1 MSTRYFNILILI
13 VLVGNTCIADGW
25 GSTARGVDSSRV
37 SQMRESQARI
47 NSTKTTCSKYINIR
61 NNSQYKRFLKNDE
74 DIDIVDLDKCRTINI
89 VVSIENVRDYDV
101 NEGFNVF
108 SSHLNLNGK
117 LKHKKI
123 YSSLNIKNC
132 KFKGDVQTSLNITS
146 SSGSIQNS
154 SIISNSNI
162 QSSRL
167 TNTSNR
173 THTKRNNQ
181 HRSSSVSVRNSQ
193 MSARVSGRNNYIK
206 HGTLGNRVDTNG
218 QNINIDNSTL
228 NSSTRT
234 NNSRIDGANT
244 GNHIRLNRSKRGG

>member
-1 MSTRYFNILILI
+1 MKDLILI
-13 VLVGNTCIADGW
+13 ILFGSTCIADGW
-25 GSTARGVDSSRV
+25 GSSAVGANTSRV
-37 SQMRESQARI
+37 LQMKESQARI
-47 NSTKTTCSKYINIR
+47 NSSKTTCSKYINIS
-61 NNSQYKRFLKNDE
+61 NNNQYKRFLKNND
-74 DIDIVDLDKCRTINI
+74 DIDIVDLDKCRTVNI

-108 SSHLNLNGK
+108 SSHLKLNGK

-154 SIISNSNI
+154 RILSNSNI

-173 THTKRNNQ
+173 TDNKRNNP
-181 HRSSSVSVRNSQ
+181 HRSSSVDIRNSR
-193 MSARVSGRNNYIK
+193 MSARVSGQRNYIK

-218 QNINIDNSTL
+218 QSTNIHNSRL
-228 NSSTRT
+228 DSNTRT
-234 NNSRIDGANT
+234 NNSRMEGANT
-244 GNHIRLNRSKRGG
+244 GTHIRLNRKDR